1 MKLLTDDYYDNAV
14 NDTAILL
21 KYIDDYFLWRRILLM
36 MNITVAD
43 KATHWTQ
50 KKFKLLN
57 IHELLWMKQWN
68 KTAILLKYIDE

>member
-36 MNITVAD
+36 MNIIVAD
-43 KATHWTQ
+43 EATHWTQ
-50 KKFKLLN
+50 KKRSSNDWILMNYYEWSSEIKLP
-57 IHELLWMKQWN
+57 
-68 KTAILLKYIDE
+68 YC